1 MIWTLILSI
10 EEKIEKLKKDIAEVD
25 STMTVDFNKEKNEVG
40 LKFENHS
47 TTLKWIP
54 NPSLFILTLNDNSF
68 IGTPVAYDA
77 FKDSVENPVEKG
89 KKIHDIVCKFIESN
103 K

>member
-1 MIWTLILSI
+1 MILSI

-68 IGTPVAYDA
+68 RGTPVTYDA
-77 FKDSVENPVEKG
+77 FKDSVEHPVEKG

-103 K
+103 E